1 MSAHTALHRH
11 SPHGLSSSY
20 ALCQGVL
27 RDKAEE
33 GRKSMRQDTAG
44 ATRNKLLFSMHFP
57 RPLVTLP
64 FDGW

>member
-33 GRKSMRQDTAG
+33 GRQSMRHDTG
-44 ATRNKLLFSMHFP
+44 LEQHETSCFSLCISFDLL
-57 RPLVTLP
+57 
-64 FDGW
+64 